1 MKKKQ
6 EIIYS
11 DTVNEI
17 ISKPPKSIVRWGNMI
32 VFAVFLLLILL
43 SWFFVYPE
51 KTEASAVIVR
61 NDIATS
67 DSLPGEYY
75 MGILTTDIANFGKVT
90 SGQPVNI
97 RLTAYPY
104 QEYGIIRG
112 SVISKTI
119 TESGSSVELTVKLT
133 NGLVTN
139 YDRKLEYFRNMQ
151 GDADIIT
158 GKQRL
163 LQIVIDPLIRLFA
176 KKG

>member
-61 NDIATS
+61 HDITTS
-67 DSLPGEYY
+67 DSLPGEY

>member
-67 DSLPGEYY
+67 DSLPGEY

-163 LQIVIDPLIRLFA
+163 LQIIIDPLIRLFA

>member
-32 VFAVFLLLILL
+32 VFAVFSLLILL

-61 NDIATS
+61 NDITAS
-67 DSLPGEYY
+67 DSLPGEY
-75 MGILTTDIANFGKVT
+75 MGILTMNIANFSKVT
-90 SGQPVNI
+90 SGQQVNI

-104 QEYGIIRG
+104 KEYGIIRG

-119 TESGSSVELTVKLT
+119 AESGNSVELTVRLPD
-133 NGLVTN
+133 GLVTN

-163 LQIVIDPLIRLFA
+163 LQIIIDPLIRLFA